1 MQTHFVT
8 GATGFVGANLILE
21 LLSDPSARILAL
33 VRPGKEGAAA
43 RLREAL
49 SNAAACAGMGSEM
62 EHAIRTRC
70 TAIEG
75 DLSQEHCGIGIA
87 ALPQVDEFWHSAASL
102 RYEDR
107 YEAEI
112 FETNVEGTRNALDL
126 ARRCGVR
133 GHFNYVS
140 TAYVAGMRTGE
151 IEERIGRATATNNHY
166 ERSKI
171 EAEGLVA
178 AETDF
183 ATRIFRPSIVIGH
196 SRTLAVSSGFS
207 GLYGFMRRLR
217 PLERILRRLQKGLE
231 SRMQLRI
238 VADPEARVNLIPV
251 DLVAKRMVEIARGGS
266 VETVFHITNPEQ
278 PTVRECLRVIFSEVG
293 LPEPVYVSDKSGF
306 DYLDEK
312 LDEALDFYGSYLRAT
327 KLFSRANADAVSP
340 AREPEYRMDEAAVKS
355 YASWYGS
362 VLHAPAAQWKEA
374 A

>member
-21 LLSDPSARILAL
+21 LLSDPSIRVIAL
-33 VRPGKEGAAA
+33 VRPGKEGGTA

-49 SNAAACAGMGSEM
+49 SNAAGCAGMGAEM

-70 TAIEG
+70 AAIEG

-87 ALPQVDEFWHSAASL
+87 ALPHVDEFWHSAASL

-112 FETNVEGTRNALDL
+112 FETNVQGTRNALEL
-126 ARRCGVR
+126 ARRCGVS

-151 IEERIGRATATNNHY
+151 IEERLGGAHATNNHY

-171 EAEGLVA
+171 EAEALVA
-178 AETDF
+178 AETAF

-196 SRTLAVSSGFS
+196 SKTLAVSSGFS

-231 SRMQLRI
+231 SRIQMRI
-238 VADPEARVNLIPV
+238 LADPDARVNLMPV
-251 DLVAKRMVEIARGGS
+251 DMVVKRMAGIARS
-266 VETVFHITNPEQ
+266 ESTETVFHITNPEQ
-278 PTVRECLRVIFSEVG
+278 PTVRECLRVIFGEVG

-327 KLFSRANADAVSP
+327 KLFSRANADEASP
-340 AREPEYRMDEAAVKS
+340 ASESGYRMDAMAVQGYS
-355 YASWYGS
+355 AWYGG
-362 VLHAPAAQWKEA
+362 VLRAPAQWKEA